1 MEGAIGQLASL
12 HKTGPLVAETET
24 GVGGTTAWKLCSLD
38 SRSTVAVFFETT
50 ANHTAPPAEQQV
62 LHIQFATQFQH
73 PSGQQRLRVVTA
85 ARRWVAPGA
94 GEVRCGGVEC
104 FSQWS
109 MVNGSWETHNCC
121 AHHLHD
127 HDHHHNYLHL
137 LQIAMG
143 FDQEAAAVVMARVAA
158 YKCDKEEAFDV
169 LRWIDRT
176 LIRLASRFGE
186 YQKDQPQSF
195 CLPENFTLYPQFM
208 FHMRRSQ
215 FLQVFGNSP
224 DETAFYRMMLSR
236 EDVTNSVIMI
246 QPMLMSYGL
255 AGPPTPALLDVAS
268 IQPDRIL
275 LLDDF
280 FHLVVLYGT
289 TIAQWRDAGYHT
301 QPEHAEFRC
310 GVMCTTHHTKH

>member
-1 MEGAIGQLASL
+1 M
-12 HKTGPLVAETET
+12 
-24 GVGGTTAWKLCSLD
+24 
-38 SRSTVAVFFETT
+38 
-50 ANHTAPPAEQQV
+50 N
-62 LHIQFATQFQH
+62 TQF
-73 PSGQQRLRVVTA
+73 VT
-85 ARRWVAPGA
+85 
-94 GEVRCGGVEC
+94 
-104 FSQWS
+104 
-109 MVNGSWETHNCC
+109 T
-121 AHHLHD
+121 D
-127 HDHHHNYLHL
+127 HVFNPMINYT
-137 LQIAMG
+137 QIAMG

-158 YKCDKEEAFDV
+158 FKCDKEEAFDV
-169 LRWIDRT
+169 LRWVDRT

-195 CLPENFTLYPQFM
+195 LLPDNFTLYPQFM

-236 EDVTNSVIMI
+236 ENVTNSVIMI

-289 TIAQWRDAGYHT
+289 TIAQWREAGYHT

-310 GVMCTTHHTKH
+310 VGVWCTCGCVTDNIKGTCLRRRLPTPRSCSVTGCPCRASSRATRARARAGFCLPRSTRRRPTRALGRAWLGTVRVERLFSPTT